1 MNAAETDRLIAVIQW
16 LVTGRD
22 DLRGMAVCGSWA
34 RGNPRPDSDLDVLIV
49 AQNPDSLRRDQKWI
63 RELNFSDVGF
73 CYLGHKTARYGVVWS
88 AHIELEPE
96 AKLELTFAKESWAS
110 VHPIA
115 QGTRD
120 VVTDAFNVLIDK
132 DGALQR
138 LRSACSQPPRP
149 CHWCGRPCSPFVRMD
164 FRARPHNI
172 IRRRTR

>member
-1 MNAAETDRLIAVIQW
+1 MNAAETDRLIAVIRW
-16 LVTGRD
+16 LVTGRN

-63 RELNFSDVGF
+63 RDLNFSDVGF
-73 CYLGHKTARYGVVWS
+73 RYVGHKTARYGVVWS

-110 VHPIA
+110 VHPID

-120 VVTDAFNVLIDK
+120 VVMDIARVSASSS
-132 DGALQR
+132 GALY
-138 LRSACSQPPRP
+138 PN
-149 CHWCGRPCSPFVRMD
+149 RM
-164 FRARPHNI
+164 A
-172 IRRRTR
+172 